1 MNNTTPMQELLHY
14 IQNSNALTFLPEQL
28 SSVIEQ
34 KYLPLEKSTI
44 TNAFDAGESNIWNSK
59 RDEGFDFEGGA
70 DYYKQT
76 FTNNND

>member
-1 MNNTTPMQELLHY
+1 MSNTTPMQELLDY
-14 IQNSNALTFLPEQL
+14 IQNSTALTFLPEQL
-28 SSVIEQ
+28 SSVIEK

-59 RDEGFDFEGGA
+59 RDEDFDFEGGA